1 MAGKEADDKIQKITK
16 LLEKGGT
23 MLATHH
29 ECGAPMFR
37 FQGKVVCPVCD
48 FEEKKQIAGRTVEEQ
63 QIGQVKEREPPRK
76 TPVSSPQSGDLM
88 AINDSILNKIR
99 DLAISL
105 ENETDLCR
113 VMDKMECIEEG
124 LKLLKLLRE

>member
-1 MAGKEADDKIQKITK
+1 
-16 LLEKGGT
+16 

-48 FEEKKQIAGRTVEEQ
+48 FEEKKQISEERQKMEKQ
-63 QIGQVKEREPPRK
+63 QIEQDKQEREPPRK
-76 TPVSSPQSGDLM
+76 TPMSLPQSGDLM
-88 AINDSILNKIR
+88 AINDSIMDKIR

-113 VMDKMECIEEG
+113 VRDKMDCIEEG
-124 LKLLKLLRE
+124 LKILKLLKE